1 MGLIRLLASLYA
13 FFYCLHGNGLC
24 PILCSAL
31 GDAPGDRKRK
41 ACQYRGVG
49 FELLCTPPFAHVI
62 AASYKRGAARHCELE
77 MYVCD
82 LCNQS
87 FSTQGSLK
95 RHRES
100 VHRQSGGFSCRV
112 CGQRFYRKDHL
123 GRHLKMHRAARPTDK
138 TFVDLPPPLPPPS
151 PVAPPESRSERPV
164 CDLCAK
170 TFASQ
175 KTLKR
180 HRQTHD
186 VVRTQN

>member
-1 MGLIRLLASLYA
+1 M
-13 FFYCLHGNGLC
+13 
-24 PILCSAL
+24 
-31 GDAPGDRKRK
+31 
-41 ACQYRGVG
+41 G

-62 AASYKRGAARHCELE
+62 AASYKKSAAHHCKLE

-100 VHRQSGGFSCRV
+100 VHRQSAGFSSQV
-112 CGQRFYRKDHL
+112 CGKCFYRKDNL
-123 GRHLKMHRAARPTDK
+123 ERHMKVHQSAVLFSHSAT
-138 TFVDLPPPLPPPS
+138 VDLPLPPLPPPPPPPPS
-151 PVAPPESRSERPV
+151 PPPKRHDETPV

-175 KTLKR
+175 KTMKR
-180 HRQTHD
+180 HRQTVHRQSGGFSCR
-186 VVRTQN
+186 VCGRHFYRMEQLKRHHIS